1 MRNFVI
7 NYGSIRV
14 EEGGNLRYANAIKLN
29 T

>member
-7 NYGSIRV
+7 NYGSISL
-14 EEGGNLRYANAIKLN
+14 EEEGNLRYANAIKLN

>member
-7 NYGSIRV
+7 NYGSISL